1 MPRDRSSSRSRSRS
15 RSSRA
20 SYDRSRSRSR
30 SRQASDS
37 RSERDSS
44 VDSQGSNPLSALEKE
59 NLLLREDNKE
69 VTLTLHKKSI
79 KLYFD
84 RMLATGELDK
94 DARKALSERYFLS
107 EKQFKTLAAP
117 DLSSTR
123 LHLIKDMDF
132 SGLSSKLQA
141 VHGKTRDVVKVLL
154 AATETIGNTKKI
166 TDLYKVTAED
176 FSDSEG
182 DSGRF
187 VYSNFI
193 HEALLDEQQ
202 ALEHAEN
209 LVLQAYHKHTMKVL
223 RTSHEA
229 AMAAIDGLVDTFNLV
244 FDSLQY
250 AGQLDVAITKC
261 RESKYED
268 FLQPSFKSELSA
280 RKDDKKNRLKS
291 NALFSD
297 NIDRRVSD
305 HSKTNKKVIS
315 C

>member
-1 MPRDRSSSRSRSRS
+1 M
-15 RSSRA
+15 
-20 SYDRSRSRSR
+20 
-30 SRQASDS
+30 
-37 RSERDSS
+37 
-44 VDSQGSNPLSALEKE
+44 DSQSSNPLSALEKE
-59 NLLLREDNKE
+59 NLLVREDNKE

-79 KLYFD
+79 NLYFE

-94 DARKALSERYFLS
+94 DARKALSERYYLS
-107 EKQFKTLAAP
+107 EKQYEKLAAP
-117 DLSSTR
+117 DLSRTK

-141 VHGKTRDVVKVLL
+141 VHGRTRDVVKVLL
-154 AATETIGNTKKI
+154 KATETFGETKKI
-166 TDLYKVTAED
+166 TDLYKVSDED
-176 FSDSEG
+176 FMDTEG

-187 VYSNFI
+187 VYNNFI

-202 ALEHAEN
+202 ALEHAEDT
-209 LVLQAYHKHTMKVL
+209 VLQAYHKHTMKVL
-223 RTSHEA
+223 KTSHET
-229 AMAAIDGLVDTFNLV
+229 AMAAIDGLAEAFGLV

-268 FLQPSFKSELSA
+268 FLQPSFKSELSS
-280 RKDDKKNRLKS
+280 RRDDKKNRLKS
-291 NALFSD
+291 NALFSN

-305 HSKTNKKVIS
+305 HSKTNKKVNS